1 MGEGRGN
8 SFYQTLM
15 DKDREGDGLG
25 DSNGAKRRMEEG
37 LEKQTGKSELEA
49 GRTEG
54 AKDSERD
61 KEMNKNSSLPARE
74 SDMIIHVFDDQR
86 KSKLVPQSTQTI
98 ITVETVLGKRVV
110 IRDVSSFQSFHFTV
124 QLRDSSTVRELCW

>member
-1 MGEGRGN
+1 MKREGAEKQFVQKRENLAVGEGGWGMGEGRGN

-61 KEMNKNSSLPARE
+61 KEMKKNSSLPARE

-86 KSKLVPQSTQTI
+86 KSKLYTTKHTNHNYSGNCSR
-98 ITVETVLGKRVV
+98 ET
-110 IRDVSSFQSFHFTV
+110 
-124 QLRDSSTVRELCW
+124 CCY